1 MLKMTMVNEYG
12 VASALKVVSDK
23 NVGIAETEE

>member
-1 MLKMTMVNEYG
+1 MTMVNEYG